1 MQQIESQQAWSSKL
15 VFLMAAIGAAVGLGN
30 LWKFPYTAGVSGGAA
45 FVLVY
50 ICAVALV
57 CVPLVMAELLIGR
70 RGRKSPPGSF
80 LALAQAASASPLWRL
95 VGVLNI
101 VAVFIIVSFYSVIAG
116 WAIAYVPKIAIG
128 TFTGS
133 DSEHVSAIFE
143 GLLASPWQLAFW
155 HAVFITLTVL
165 IVVRGLQAGIEKAVK
180 FLMPALFLML
190 VLMVLY
196 AGVAGDLSRT
206 LDFMFQADF
215 SKITPQVVLG
225 AIGQAFFSVSVAMG
239 LLISYGSYLSKDVSI
254 TGAAIIIAGADTLV
268 ALLAGLAIFPLVFGN
283 NLDPAAGPGL
293 LFVTLPLA
301 FGHMPAGAL
310 FGTVFF
316 LLVIVSA
323 LTSSIAIMEPIVSW
337 ADEHRGWRRS
347 TTTPLTGFLAWL
359 VGLSTVFSFN
369 IWKDVNPLG
378 QFETFAGKTLFDLQD
393 YFASN
398 IMLLVGGILI
408 ALFAG
413 WVLPEADA
421 RDELDL
427 PDSLVFRT
435 WRFLVRYVCP
445 LAIGAALISNLI

>member
-1 MQQIESQQAWSSKL
+1 MQQIEAQEAWSSRF

-50 ICAVALV
+50 VGAVALV

-80 LALAQAASASPLWRL
+80 LALARAASASRLWRL

-101 VAVFIIVSFYSVIAG
+101 TAVFIIVSFYSVIAG
-116 WAIAYVPKIAIG
+116 WAIAYVPKIATG

-133 DSEHVSAIFE
+133 DGEHVTAVFDA
-143 GLLASPWQLAFW
+143 LLASPWQLAFW

-165 IVVRGLQAGIEKAVK
+165 IVVRGLQGGIERAVK

-190 VLMVLY
+190 VLMVIY

-254 TGAAIIIAGADTLV
+254 TSASIIIAGADTLV

-283 NLDPAAGPGL
+283 GLDPAAGPGL

-323 LTSSIAIMEPIVSW
+323 LTSSIAIMEPIVAW
-337 ADEHRGWRRS
+337 ADEHRGMRRS

-359 VGLSTVFSFN
+359 LGLSTVFSFN

-378 QFETFAGKTLFDLQD
+378 HFKTFAGKTLFDLQD

-398 IMLLVGGILI
+398 VMLLLGGILI
-408 ALFAG
+408 ALFTG
-413 WVLPEADA
+413 WVLPQADA

-427 PDSLVFRT
+427 PDSLVFRG
-435 WRFLVRYVCP
+435 WRFLLRYVCP
-445 LAIGAALISNLI
+445 LAIGGALISNLV

>member
-1 MQQIESQQAWSSKL
+1 MQQIEVQETWSSKL
-15 VFLMAAIGAAVGLGN
+15 VFLLAAIGAAVGLGN

-50 ICAVALV
+50 VGAVALV
-57 CVPLVMAELLIGR
+57 AAPIVMAELLIGR

-80 LALAQAASASPLWRL
+80 LALARAASASPLWRW

-133 DSEHVSAIFE
+133 DAEHVSAIFAD
-143 GLLASPWQLAFW
+143 LLASPWQLAFW

-165 IVVRGLQAGIEKAVK
+165 IVVQGLQGGIEKAVK

-190 VLMVLY
+190 VLMVIY
-196 AGVAGDLSRT
+196 AGVAGDLPRT
-206 LDFMFQADF
+206 VDFMFQADF

-239 LLISYGSYLSKDVSI
+239 LLISYGAYLSKDVSI
-254 TGAAIIIAGADTLV
+254 AGASLVIAGTDTVV
-268 ALLAGLAIFPLVFGN
+268 ALLAGLAIFPLVFVNG
-283 NLDPAAGPGL
+283 LDPAAGPGL

-323 LTSSIAIMEPIVSW
+323 LTSSIAIMEPIVAW
-337 ADEHRGWRRS
+337 ADEHRGMRRS
-347 TTTPLTGFLAWL
+347 VTTPVTGFLAWL

-369 IWKDVNPLG
+369 IWKDVRPLG
-378 QFETFAGKTLFDLQD
+378 GFETFADKNLFDIQD

-398 IMLLVGGILI
+398 IMLPLGGILI
-408 ALFAG
+408 AVFVG
-413 WVLPEADA
+413 WVMPRSETL
-421 RDELDL
+421 DEIDL
-427 PDSLVFRT
+427 GDSLLYRG

-445 LAIGAALISNLI
+445 IAIGSVLISNLL